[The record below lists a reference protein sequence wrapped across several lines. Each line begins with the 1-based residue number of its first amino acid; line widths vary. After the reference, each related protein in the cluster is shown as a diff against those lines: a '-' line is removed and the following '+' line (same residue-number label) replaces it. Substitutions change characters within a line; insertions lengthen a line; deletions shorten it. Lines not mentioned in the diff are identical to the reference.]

1 MPNHAAFNWKFHRIG
16 GLDQVTLRTPE
27 ELLHLNE
34 LDPKLWV
41 ALSCPIDKL
50 QFDARTLEL
59 LDADKDGR
67 IRIQEVLDAVRW
79 TVDRLSDPA
88 LLAESRPE
96 LSLEEIRQD
105 TDEGRLLYS
114 TASRILTQSGKEGA
128 LTQEDVAEAIDAATP
143 TAFNGDGVLTPHPSF
158 APEMNRFIED
168 IVATTGGATDAGG
181 QQGATLELAQTFMR
195 NIQDYKAWF
204 DELAAY
210 ADTFPLGSG
219 TDTAF
224 QIFQSVRPKIDD
236 YFTRCQL
243 VAFDVRASDALNAP
257 ETIFA
262 QLVDHALN
270 TDDEAMRELPLAHIA
285 ADQPLPLEKGLNP
298 AWRDQIIALKDTI
311 AVPLLGVRDELTSDK
326 WQTIKTRFAPYAELV
341 ARKPENGV
349 EKLGMER
356 LGELLSSD
364 LPSRFEA
371 LTQQDEDAA
380 GHLKTLTDVERLVLY
395 HHHLHRLLMNFGSFC
410 DFYALS
416 RPTTFQIGLCSST
429 AEVAIRLRVDD
440 ITNHAAQAQPSHLCL
455 AYCECSHLDTG
466 QKMNIVAAVTAGDSN
481 LLIPGRHG
489 VFGHKARAGKP
500 FWSSWWITPSV
511 SVQHVRALQTVRA
524 HDHRPARKARV
535 VQRFSAH
542 VRRLKSIDK
551 LTADARRKPSRSTSG
566 GAWGSSRL
574 SARPRRHRH
583 GARQHRGGVVLS
595 GMVAVPPAVRG
606 DLPVHIRPLHVP
618 RVAEAAA
625 QDARSCP

>member
-128 LTQEDVAEAIDAATP
+128 LTQEDVAEAIDAATQ
-143 TAFNGDGVLTPHPSF
+143 TAFNGDGVMTPHPSF
-158 APEMNRFIED
+158 DPDMNRFIED

-298 AWRDQIIALKDTI
+298 AWRDQIIAMKDTI
-311 AVPLLGVRDELTSDK
+311 AVPLLGVRDELISDK
-326 WQTIKTRFAPYAELV
+326 
-341 ARKPENGV
+341 
-349 EKLGMER
+349 
-356 LGELLSSD
+356 
-364 LPSRFEA
+364 
-371 LTQQDEDAA
+371 
-380 GHLKTLTDVERLVLY
+380 
-395 HHHLHRLLMNFGSFC
+395 
-410 DFYALS
+410 
-416 RPTTFQIGLCSST
+416 
-429 AEVAIRLRVDD
+429 
-440 ITNHAAQAQPSHLCL
+440 
-455 AYCECSHLDTG
+455 
-466 QKMNIVAAVTAGDSN
+466 
-481 LLIPGRHG
+481 
-489 VFGHKARAGKP
+489 
-500 FWSSWWITPSV
+500 
-511 SVQHVRALQTVRA
+511 
-524 HDHRPARKARV
+524 
-535 VQRFSAH
+535 
-542 VRRLKSIDK
+542 
-551 LTADARRKPSRSTSG
+551 
-566 GAWGSSRL
+566 
-574 SARPRRHRH
+574 
-583 GARQHRGGVVLS
+583 
-595 GMVAVPPAVRG
+595 
-606 DLPVHIRPLHVP
+606 
-618 RVAEAAA
+618 
-625 QDARSCP
+625 

>member
-96 LSLEEIRQD
+96 LALEEIRQD

-128 LTQEDVAEAIDAATP
+128 LTQEDVAEAIDAATQ
-143 TAFNGDGVLTPHPSF
+143 TAFNGDGVMTPHPSF
-158 APEMNRFIED
+158 DPDMNRFIED
-168 IVATTGGATDAGG
+168 IVATTGGATDTGG

-204 DELAAY
+204 NELAAY

-219 TDTAF
+219 ADTAF

-341 ARKPENGV
+341 AASPKAAWKNSAWNGLENCSPAISHPV
-349 EKLGMER
+349 
-356 LGELLSSD
+356 SSAD
-364 LPSRFEA
+364 ATGRRRGGPSQNAHGCGAPRPLPSPPAPAVDELRF
-371 LTQQDEDAA
+371 L
-380 GHLKTLTDVERLVLY
+380 L
-395 HHHLHRLLMNFGSFC
+395 RLLRPFTAY
-410 DFYALS
+410 DLS
-416 RPTTFQIGLCSST
+416 DRHAVHRRQ
-429 AEVAIRLRVDD
+429 RL
-440 ITNHAAQAQPSHLCL
+440 QSL
-455 AYCECSHLDTG
+455 
-466 QKMNIVAAVTAGDSN
+466 
-481 LLIPGRHG
+481 
-489 VFGHKARAGKP
+489 
-500 FWSSWWITPSV
+500 
-511 SVQHVRALQTVRA
+511 
-524 HDHRPARKARV
+524 PAR
-535 VQRFSAH
+535 
-542 VRRLKSIDK
+542 
-551 LTADARRKPSRSTSG
+551 G
-566 GAWGSSRL
+566 
-574 SARPRRHRH
+574 
-583 GARQHRGGVVLS
+583 
-595 GMVAVPPAVRG
+595 
-606 DLPVHIRPLHVP
+606 
-618 RVAEAAA
+618 
-625 QDARSCP
+625 